1 MALPVSCEHYG
12 RMPGN
17 RALQVARVAGL
28 LLVSVAI
35 VIPVSWL
42 AYYMPGIIAEHLW
55 PGPLCPPGPSF
66 YGECE
71 LHETKQQSIVVPLKI
86 VFAASCLP
94 LFLWIIKVLRSSWR
108 LVRAEPADFDWE
120 EPDP

>member
-1 MALPVSCEHYG
+1 MALPVRFEHYG
-12 RMPGN
+12 RMSGN

-35 VIPVSWL
+35 VIPASWL

-55 PGPLCPPGPSF
+55 PGPLCPPGPSL
-66 YGECE
+66 YGECK
-71 LHETKQQSIVVPLKI
+71 LHETKQQFIIFPLSI

-94 LFLWIIKVLRSSWR
+94 LMLLIVKAIRSSWR
-108 LVRAEPADFDWE
+108 LVRAKPADFDWE